1 MNKNP
6 DTNVIKELKK
16 LYLAK
21 DYVQA
26 KKRLVILVKSYP
38 DSSQLLS
45 MLAVI
50 FHNQGDF
57 DEAIKYYEKSIK
69 IDPKNPDTLS
79 NFGSTLYKKH
89 KFEDALSY
97 FQKAIKQKPDHVL
110 ALENAGVAA
119 MHLEK
124 H

>member
-1 MNKNP
+1 MVKYINKNP

-45 MLAVI
+45 MLGVI

-57 DEAIKYYEKSIK
+57 DEAIKYYKKSIK

-79 NFGSTLYKKH
+79 NLGSTLYKKH
-89 KFEDALSY
+89 KFEDALINLSIVS
-97 FQKAIKQKPDHVL
+97 F
-110 ALENAGVAA
+110 
-119 MHLEK
+119 
-124 H
+124 